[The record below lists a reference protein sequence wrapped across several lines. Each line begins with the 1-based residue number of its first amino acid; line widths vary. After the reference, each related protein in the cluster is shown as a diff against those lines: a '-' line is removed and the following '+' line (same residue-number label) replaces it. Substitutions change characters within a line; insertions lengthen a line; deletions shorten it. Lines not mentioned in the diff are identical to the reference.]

1 MAKIKLLIDTDI
13 LIDALKGIREA
24 RGLFRKNDFDLYCSI
39 LSKKELLSKAG
50 LREAE
55 KRKIQGL
62 LSRMKVLKVDGDI
75 TEKYS
80 ALIKK
85 YGERPDSIADYI
97 IAATAWAKR
106 LPLLTRNRKHFARI
120 KEIALAPGYE

>member
-24 RGLFRKNDFDLYCSI
+24 KGLLRKNDFDLYCSI

-55 KRKIQGL
+55 KSKIQGL

-97 IAATAWAKR
+97 IAATTWAKR

-120 KEIALAPGYE
+120 KEITLAPGYK